1 MLVMSDQLDVQVHVN
16 TAAIR
21 RRFQEL
27 RANVAV
33 WQPAPMPKGWK

>member
-1 MLVMSDQLDVQVHVN
+1 MSDQLDVQVHVN

-21 RRFQEL
+21 E
-27 RANVAV
+27 RAEQIRASIAV